1 MTINELYDHVY
12 SNTDTKKPDIFIKTF
27 EDNLA
32 IIENQE
38 IHADNEIYNAV
49 MRLTAD
55 YAHNLRIKE
64 AYTKALPYLD
74 RAIDLFENFPDFD
87 NTKMNDVDFY
97 RTLRFDRGISNY
109 YKNHF
114 SKSEKDF
121 HWLVKHN
128 PDNDIY
134 KNWVFALHYRKYD
147 LTIKILW
154 YIVIGS
160 VVFSALASRLN
171 YNFINSLILCS
182 GAIAL
187 IISIILEIIRY
198 INKRKQNAA

>member
-1 MTINELYDHVY
+1 MTIKEFYDHVY
-12 SNTDTKKPDIFIKTF
+12 SNTDLNKPDIFIKTF

-32 IIENQE
+32 LIENQE
-38 IHADNEIYNAV
+38 IHTDNEIYNAV

-55 YAHNLRIKE
+55 YAHSLRIKE
-64 AYTKALPYLD
+64 AYTKSLPYLD
-74 RAIDLFENFPDFD
+74 RAIDLFENIPDFD
-87 NTKMNDVDFY
+87 NTKINDVDFY

-109 YKNHF
+109 YKKYF
-114 SKSEKDF
+114 SKSEMDF
-121 HWLVKHN
+121 YWLVKNN

-134 KNWVFALHYRKYD
+134 KNWVFALRYKKFD

-154 YIVIGS
+154 YIVAGS

-171 YNFINSLILCS
+171 YNLINSLILCS
-182 GAIAL
+182 GIIAL
-187 IISIILEIIRY
+187 SISIILEIIRY